1 MSMNAF
7 LVRSPLPVCH
17 ARADDAVFT
26 AALLSEDEVDD
37 GEEQQRELDLMKAD
51 LEALRSAQNFGAL
64 EQQGKVYSK
73 KLAQLQAKKA
83 TFVGVVKARSVARS
97 ALAHADATDDFAG
110 QGTFGS
116 ILLRLDMRLKSHD
129 EAEERRGT
137 KRPREEE
144 CTSPAAASSSSS
156 AAASSSTSP
165 SSFGTAPNLAS
176 AAAAVVV
183 QDGANAPDAN
193 IHKNMR
199 PRVAVAPRKT
209 VRHDA
214 WATQKDMT
222 ERAWKAKLDSAWTC
236 KYPPG
241 YGVQF
246 SGNNLHGEGYEL
258 VTKKPFCNTC
268 KCPVNQ
274 KNMSTHRCCPMHVE
288 KKALAAERNAKQLRL
303 DQCIQQFQ
311 QQHVGFGTAIS
322 ELEHQFRCDMVLLFC
337 GSNTSA
343 STADGDHD
351 WFMDK
356 WTKQKGIGSTHF
368 ADYVPI
374 VAKFVKDEHI
384 RVQESCYSQ
393 FATVDDT
400 TPSFCDAEGVI
411 VRQVTKDWQIVDLL
425 ADVALLDKSPTG
437 ERHSHEMEKSFEKM
451 QCEWGNWRAS
461 MQDGCP
467 VNNKSTN
474 LLQER
479 HSDAKP
485 FRARCSPHTG
495 SNACKKTHT
504 PELDKFMCDWRAV
517 HMHAG
522 NARMHFSETF
532 QKPVKYGQGVRW
544 HLEYEQID
552 QVNEIGVEQCVEHA
566 EWCVRNKCSE
576 KSAAKLVQKCKDP
589 KFLAATIMQAAA
601 VRDGCRLLVTMTY
614 NLEGSQPLMLVAE
627 DTFKDLDEMAMAPA
641 QQEYPSLPAAAT
653 KAIAV
658 HERARKAAIAK
669 IRGDEEAESAE
680 LVGKKV
686 LSRISGKWYEGEVM
700 SCKKGSDNIN
710 NYCIQMYNV
719 KYSYDN
725 TSADFFRERVVNDA
739 KNLELATAP
748 GGHGQPQDGA
758 TGSKPQNKELNYG
771 TAATAEDD
779 EHEKSVQALLKQ
791 QLPSADELMSAAK
804 AGVAPA
810 WAYYHERY
818 LAPGADMGHVRKA
831 VKAASVFSFDVLA
844 AATVASATPLID
856 SLSIF
861 GFPELTDRVL
871 AGIQGELADVL
882 AAARGAYEWADLPG
896 AGKYDKAASGGGGDT
911 NKWRNDP
918 AEKARRFWLR
928 WREMCFPTQ
937 QFPHFAT
944 AIRLVVLVQPSSAA
958 IERCFSQLKLIVDET
973 GCFIL
978 SDLLKLRMFMRCNRR
993 AYEKL
998 NIVI

>member
-1 MSMNAF
+1 MEAF

-17 ARADDAVFT
+17 ARADDAVFR

-37 GEEQQRELDLMKAD
+37 GEEQQRDLDLMKAD
-51 LEALRSAQNFGAL
+51 LEALRKADAFDVL
-64 EQQGKVYSK
+64 EQKGRVYSE

-83 TFVGVVKARSVARS
+83 TFAGVVKARSMARS
-97 ALAHADATDDFAG
+97 ALAHADATNDFAG

-116 ILLRLDMRLKSHD
+116 ILLRLDVRLKSHD

-137 KRPREEE
+137 KRPREEQR
-144 CTSPAAASSSSS
+144 TSPAAASSSSS

-176 AAAAVVV
+176 AAAAVVAL
-183 QDGANAPDAN
+183 DGADAPDTN
-193 IHKNMR
+193 IHGNMR
-199 PRVAVAPRKT
+199 PRVAVGRRKT
-209 VRHDA
+209 IRQDA
-214 WATQKDMT
+214 WASQKDMT
-222 ERAWKAKLDSAWTC
+222 EHVFNTKLDTAWKC

-241 YGVQF
+241 SKGVEY
-246 SGNNLHGEGYEL
+246 SGNNLRGEGYEL
-258 VTKKPFCNTC
+258 VTKKPFCNMC
-268 KCPVNQ
+268 KCRVNQ
-274 KNMSTHRCCPMHVE
+274 KNMSTHRCSPMHQE
-288 KKALAAERNAKQLRL
+288 NKALAAERSAKQVRL

-311 QQHVGFGTAIS
+311 EEHVGFGTAIS

-374 VAKFVKDEHI
+374 VAKYVKDEHI
-384 RVQESCYSQ
+384 RVQQSCYSQ
-393 FATVDDT
+393 FGTVDDT
-400 TPSFCDAEGVI
+400 TPNFCDAEGVI

-467 VNNKSTN
+467 TNNKSTN

-504 PELDKFMCDWRAV
+504 PELDKFMGDWRAV

-532 QKPVKYGQGVRW
+532 KKPVKYGQGVRW

-552 QVNEIGVEQCVEHA
+552 QVHEMGVEQCVKHA

-601 VRDGCRLLVTMTY
+601 VRDGCRLLVIMTY
-614 NLEGSQPLMLVAE
+614 NLEGNEPLMLVAE

-641 QQEYPSLPAAAT
+641 QREYPNLAAAAT

-658 HERARKAAIAK
+658 LERAHKAAIAK
-669 IRGDEEAESAE
+669 IRSDEEAEAAR

-686 LSRISGKWYEGEVM
+686 LSRISGKWYEGEVT

-710 NYCIQMYNV
+710 NYCIQMYQV
-719 KYSYDN
+719 MYSYDGE
-725 TSADFFRERVVNDA
+725 SYDFFGERVANDA
-739 KNLELATAP
+739 LNLELAMAP
-748 GGHGQPQDGA
+748 GGRGKPQDNA
-758 TGSKPQNKELNYG
+758 TGSKAQNQELDFG
-771 TAATAEDD
+771 AKATAEGDD
-779 EHEKSVQALLKQ
+779 QEKLVQALLQQ

-804 AGVAPA
+804 AAVAPA
-810 WAYYHERY
+810 WAYYYERY
-818 LAPGADMGHVRKA
+818 LAQDADMGHVRKA

-844 AATVASATPLID
+844 AASVGSATPLID

-861 GFPELTDRVL
+861 GFPELTDTVL
-871 AGIQGELADVL
+871 AGIRGELGEVL
-882 AAARGAYEWADLPG
+882 AAARGPYVWADLPG
-896 AGKYDKAASGGGGDT
+896 AGKYDKSASGGGGDA

-928 WREMCFPTQ
+928 WREMCYPTQ

-973 GCFIL
+973 GCAIL
-978 SDLLKLRMFMRCNRR
+978 SDLLRLRMFMRCNRK